1 MAMYVN
7 TNSTQ
12 VWKRMADENQQSAK
26 YMARISVALAVLLV
40 AVGAYALSANAR
52 YSELC
57 TTIEIESGSAKS
69 GPARA
74 LSESLATN
82 YCG

>member
-1 MAMYVN
+1 MYVN

-57 TTIEIESGSAKS
+57 STIESSAASG
-69 GPARA
+69 
-74 LSESLATN
+74 ENLASN

>member
-1 MAMYVN
+1 MYVN

-40 AVGAYALSANAR
+40 AVGAYALSAHAR
-52 YSELC
+52 YSDLC
-57 TTIEIESGSAKS
+57 TTIEIEGSANADS
-69 GPARA
+69 TRA
-74 LSESLATN
+74 FSESLTSS

>member
-1 MAMYVN
+1 MYVN

-57 TTIEIESGSAKS
+57 STIEMESGSAKA
-69 GPARA
+69 GPARTFG
-74 LSESLATN
+74 ENLASA

>member
-1 MAMYVN
+1 MYAD

-26 YMARISVALAVLLV
+26 YLARISVALAVLLV

-57 TTIEIESGSAKS
+57 TTIESGSAKAGS
-69 GPARA
+69 FG
-74 LSESLATN
+74 ESLASD

>member
-1 MAMYVN
+1 MYVN
-7 TNSTQ
+7 SNSSQ

-26 YMARISVALAVLLV
+26 FMARISVALAVLLV

-57 TTIEIESGSAKS
+57 TTIESGSANAGLVS
-69 GPARA
+69 D
-74 LSESLATN
+74 

>member
-1 MAMYVN
+1 MYAN

-26 YMARISVALAVLLV
+26 YLARISVALAVLLV
-40 AVGAYALSANAR
+40 GVGAYAISANAR
-52 YSELC
+52 YAKLC
-57 TTIEIESGSAKS
+57 STIEIESDSAKA

-74 LSESLATN
+74 FGESLASN

>member
-1 MAMYVN
+1 MYVN

-26 YMARISVALAVLLV
+26 FMARISVALAVLLV

-57 TTIEIESGSAKS
+57 TTITIESGNAKT
-69 GPARA
+69 GPART
-74 LSESLATN
+74 LGENLAST

>member
-1 MAMYVN
+1 MYVN

-26 YMARISVALAVLLV
+26 FMARISAGLAVLLLATGV
-40 AVGAYALSANAR
+40 YALSANAR
-52 YSELC
+52 YGELC
-57 TTIEIESGSAKS
+57 TTIQTLSGSAKA
-69 GPARA
+69 GPARTFG
-74 LSESLATN
+74 ESLASA

>member
-1 MAMYVN
+1 MYAD

-26 YMARISVALAVLLV
+26 YLARISVALAVLLV

-57 TTIEIESGSAKS
+57 TTIESGSAS
-69 GPARA
+69 G
-74 LSESLATN
+74 ESLKSN
-82 YCG
+82 YCS